1 MRKPS
6 ILSNAKECYISGRTD
21 NLECHHIYG
30 GRKNRKI
37 SDENGFWVWLTA
49 DWHRH
54 NKGSIEKNPG
64 AGIDK
69 MLKEACQTAY
79 EKEHSREEFRKLI
92 GKSYL

>member
-6 ILSNAKECYISGRTD
+6 ILQDEKKCFVSGSTD
-21 NLECHHIYG
+21 QLECHHIFG
-30 GRKNRKI
+30 GTANRKV
-37 SDENGFWVWLTA
+37 SDENGFWVYLTA

-54 NKGSIEKNPG
+54 NQGSVEKNPN

-69 MLKEACQTAY
+69 MLKEECQRMFERT
-79 EKEHSREEFRKLI
+79 STREEFRKLI